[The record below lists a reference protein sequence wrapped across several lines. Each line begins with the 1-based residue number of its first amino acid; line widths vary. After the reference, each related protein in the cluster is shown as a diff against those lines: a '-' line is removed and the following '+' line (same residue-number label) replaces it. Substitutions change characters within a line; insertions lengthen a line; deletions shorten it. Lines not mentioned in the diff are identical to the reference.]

1 MIRLRLALFGVFA
14 VGISAFTQS
23 VVSTHSG
30 VLYFFE
36 GVVFVG
42 DQKAE
47 QKFGKFP
54 DVEEGRE
61 LRTEKGRAEVLLTPG
76 VFLRVGD
83 DSAIRMVSNQLAD
96 TRVELLRGSA
106 ILEANPEGTGTKV
119 TLIFKNWQMR
129 VPQKGVYRI
138 DSEPAKLEAYK
149 GEVEVLAQGKTDAV
163 MVKEGDSLP
172 LAAVL
177 VTEKA
182 AETGSDGFKDWAM
195 MRSQAVSADNAISA
209 QITDDPGKIDASG
222 LAMGGITYFPLGGI
236 PTLGMISPYGLS
248 FWSPYQS
255 TLSSL
260 YFPPYLYGVLFPRWP
275 SPTRYSPIYGRPGG
289 YPTWIGTRPRPVGV
303 ILPGRT
309 SYVTPIRPPT
319 HVAAPPVFVHAV
331 PHR

>member
-1 MIRLRLALFGVFA
+1 MIRLRLAVCAVFA
-14 VGISAFTQS
+14 VGVSAYAQS
-23 VVSTHSG
+23 VVSTHAG
-30 VLYFFE
+30 LLYFFE

-96 TRVELLRGSA
+96 TRVELLHGSA

-119 TLIFKNWQMR
+119 TLIFKNWQLN

-138 DSEPAKLEAYK
+138 DSEPAKVEAYK
-149 GEVEVLAQGKTDAV
+149 GEVEVSAQGKTDAV
-163 MVKEGDSLP
+163 TVKEGESLP
-172 LAAVL
+172 LATVL
-177 VTEKA
+177 VAEKA
-182 AETGSDGFKDWAM
+182 AETGSDDFKDWAM

-209 QITDDPGKIDASG
+209 QITDDPSKIDASG
-222 LAMGGITYFPLGGI
+222 LTIGGITYFPLGGI
-236 PTLGMISPYGLS
+236 STLGTISPYGLS

-275 SPTRYSPIYGRPGG
+275 SPTRFSPIYGRPGS

-309 SYVTPIRPPT
+309 YVNPPRPPT
-319 HVAAPPVFVHAV
+319 HVAAPPVMVHAV

>member
-1 MIRLRLALFGVFA
+1 MIRLRLAICAVFA
-14 VGISAFTQS
+14 VGVSAFAQS

-42 DQKAE
+42 DEKAE

-106 ILEANPEGTGTKV
+106 IVEANPEGTGTKV
-119 TLIFKNWQMR
+119 TLVFKNWQMK

-138 DSEPAKLEAYK
+138 DSEPAKLETYK
-149 GEVEVLAQGKTDAV
+149 GEVEVSAQGKTDAV
-163 MVKEGDSLP
+163 TVKEGESLP

-182 AETGSDGFKDWAM
+182 AEMGSDGFKDWAM

-209 QITDDPGKIDASG
+209 QITDDPSKIDASG
-222 LAMGGITYFPLGGI
+222 LAMGGITIF
-236 PTLGMISPYGLS
+236 
-248 FWSPYQS
+248 
-255 TLSSL
+255 
-260 YFPPYLYGVLFPRWP
+260 RW
-275 SPTRYSPIYGRPGG
+275 
-289 YPTWIGTRPRPVGV
+289 
-303 ILPGRT
+303 
-309 SYVTPIRPPT
+309 
-319 HVAAPPVFVHAV
+319 AAFRQWA
-331 PHR
+331 